1 VPTPVSAA
9 FINEES
15 IRQHVQFIFQPQRPR
30 NIKVLARAL
39 VLLDLRLSIYGGM
52 CERVLP
58 IISPATGA
66 KEYFSWLPCKDGEVK
81 DENSEIVDVIGWIVG
96 DVDELSS
103 DRELLSLINDVDRGS
118 FTEVSNLCSLY
129 NRTIMQL
136 IRQWDRCGV
145 KPEFLRRK
153 ASREHVKFILCQC
166 YNRAVAE
173 PDKLNQYPPFS
184 PQVYGETSFE
194 LISQMIDTVKIT
206 SEDHFID
213 LGSGVG
219 QVVLQVAAC
228 SEAKFCYGVE
238 KAEYPAICA
247 SRLDMEFQRWMAF
260 YGKSYCPYLLERG
273 DFLSSDFQER
283 ITSATVLFANNFA
296 FGPEVDHQLKQR
308 FANLKEGARI
318 ISSKAFC
325 PLNFRIT
332 DRNLGDIGSIM
343 HVSCLNPIQDAV
355 SWTDKPF
362 SYYVHTIDRSLL
374 ERYFSR
380 LKNPNLKDEAEIVR
394 RDRKGRIISDQ
405 TSKEDGVTFKAM
417 PHKADHSR
425 SLPTASRNRRSR
437 SLNCVTSRK
446 HSQSNPRNLRSNG
459 HSLDR
464 TVNRSVGRH
473 KRSKY
478 HHFSRTGKLKTVNQS
493 VSPKTTVKS
502 MEAKSTSSASPR
514 KSTPLSA
521 RVRRRLAALSL
532 ASTASSKSEIQRS
545 SSFPALTTTCSG
557 HTTPSGSTS
566 IASGALSNEECST
579 LVSAYTEIDKQ
590 KQEADLCYSPPDD
603 AHLHHSS
610 GYRPTATC
618 WTSSSSSFASSISSA
633 NTRSPAQL
641 PDEIFVH
648 PCSDAVVTSSD
659 LREHPALTNGIVT
672 KVVHQDGRRPSQ
684 FTDSLKN
691 NTSDEPESKSV
702 NGDVTL
708 VATSSLDIEAN
719 TSVAKRRAVRKCRQL
734 ITSTSGPSNALSTT
748 GELTTSEQKRDRR
761 SLRKSGSLSGTRR
774 RNARTQL
781 RTPTNR
787 VEQTVLKAHL
797 NALHDEVIAQVAG
810 KPCEAFGKNEPVMSS
825 FTAHYQPCELR
836 SLKEAKDHAA
846 LTSED
851 VSTGCSARVVPLAL
865 TQFLELSKRVFMDH
879 FGMLQSPAY
888 ASTVRQQLELE
899 QARQAKL
906 LEHTRSTE
914 QAIAK
919 LHADGTELLHRF
931 TKRLGILIS
940 TPSAFFAQARK
951 LIKHHHMLEA
961 KISEYRKQIAELSA
975 ANQELVRRHQAEAA
989 RLLSTAL
996 HTTMPPQSLSHS
1008 RQCQS
1013 SRPTIGD
1020 SGPSDL
1026 LSESPILTTALTNI
1040 PPPPALT
1047 KACPRRQSHFGPNSN
1062 PSETRVPY
1070 KLSEDVGHT
1079 PRPDADPTNSMWS
1092 ASDHPPVLIRLRERL
1107 EGSQIPPPPPLLPM
1121 HTQSSSLS
1129 VAPILVQSVPTTS
1142 VSPSRVS
1149 TCNTAAS
1156 TPLKTPISS
1165 NLFSL
1170 GFHSRQSTKSM
1181 HTSLQDLIVD
1191 EFSKQ
1196 SPSEIG
1202 PIGKPSILS
1211 SQSTIPCLPQF
1222 SLPPRK
1228 RAWDPIHPH
1237 QSAIPQPNAKTPRIC
1252 SPSTPHRLATCT
1264 NLSPPTLSPVEL
1276 RTSQNKCESEHHFLP
1291 HPKAHVQPDRDNRNT
1306 INLSTSNVPPP
1317 PLLYSSHINYSSNN
1331 YAASCENSSSPPSLP
1346 SIPVMIAQTLGP

>member
-1 VPTPVSAA
+1 
-9 FINEES
+9 
-15 IRQHVQFIFQPQRPR
+15 
-30 NIKVLARAL
+30 
-39 VLLDLRLSIYGGM
+39 M

-103 DRELLSLINDVDRGS
+103 DGELLSLINDVDRSS

-129 NRTIMQL
+129 NRTVMQL
-136 IRQWDRCGV
+136 IRQWDRCGI

-380 LKNPNLKDEAEIVR
+380 LKNPNLKDEAEVVR

-405 TSKEDGVTFKAM
+405 TSKEDGPTFKAV
-417 PHKADHSR
+417 PHKVDHSR
-425 SLPTASRNRRSR
+425 SLAIASRNRRSR

-446 HSQSNPRNLRSNG
+446 HSQSHPRNLRSNG

-464 TVNRSVGRH
+464 TVNHAVSRH

-478 HHFSRTGKLKTVNQS
+478 HHLSRSRKLKTLNRS
-493 VSPKTTVKS
+493 VSLKS
-502 MEAKSTSSASPR
+502 TAKYVEAKSTPSASPR

-532 ASTASSKSEIQRS
+532 ASTAASKNEIQRS
-545 SSFPALTTTCSG
+545 SSFPALTTNCSE
-557 HTTPSGSTS
+557 HTTPSGSNS
-566 IASGALSNEECST
+566 IASGALSNEESST
-579 LVSAYTEIDKQ
+579 LVIAYTEIDKQ
-590 KQEADLCYSPPDD
+590 KQEPGLCYSPPDE

-610 GYRPTATC
+610 GFRPTASC

-641 PDEIFVH
+641 PDEVFAP
-648 PCSDAVVTSSD
+648 PCYDAVVSSSD
-659 LREHPALTNGIVT
+659 RREHPASTNGIVT
-672 KVVHQDGRRPSQ
+672 KVVHQDGRRPSR
-684 FTDSLKN
+684 FTDSLKH
-691 NTSDEPESKSV
+691 NTSDARESKSV

-708 VATSSLDIEAN
+708 VATSSSDIEAS

-734 ITSTSGPSNALSTT
+734 ISSTSGPSSALSTT
-748 GELTTSEQKRDRR
+748 GELTTSQQKRDRGH
-761 SLRKSGSLSGTRR
+761 LRKSGSISGTRR
-774 RNARTQL
+774 KNVRTQL

-810 KPCEAFGKNEPVMSS
+810 KPCEAFGRNEPVMSS

-961 KISEYRKQIAELSA
+961 KISEYRKQIAELSS

-996 HTTMPPQSLSHS
+996 NTTMPPQSLSHS

-1013 SRPTIGD
+1013 SRPTICD
-1020 SGPSDL
+1020 SGPSGL

-1070 KLSEDVGHT
+1070 KLSESVGHT
-1079 PRPDADPTNSMWS
+1079 PRPDADSTDSMWS
-1092 ASDHPPVLIRLRERL
+1092 ASGHPPVLIRLRERL

-1121 HTQSSSLS
+1121 HTHSSSLS
-1129 VAPILVQSVPTTS
+1129 VAPVLIQSIPTTS
-1142 VSPSRVS
+1142 VSLSHVS
-1149 TCNTAAS
+1149 TCNIAAS
-1156 TPLKTPISS
+1156 NPLKTTISS

-1202 PIGKPSILS
+1202 PIGKSSTLS
-1211 SQSTIPCLPQF
+1211 QQSTVPCLPQF

-1228 RAWDPIHPH
+1228 RAWDPVRPY

-1264 NLSPPTLSPVEL
+1264 SLSPPTLSPVEL
-1276 RTSQNKCESEHHFLP
+1276 RTSQNNCESEHHLLP
-1291 HPKAHVQPDRDNRNT
+1291 HPKANVQHDRDNRNT
-1306 INLSTSNVPPP
+1306 INLSNSNVPPP
-1317 PLLYSSHINYSSNN
+1317 PLLYSSHISYSSNN
-1331 YAASCENSSSPPSLP
+1331 YAASCETSSPPPSLP